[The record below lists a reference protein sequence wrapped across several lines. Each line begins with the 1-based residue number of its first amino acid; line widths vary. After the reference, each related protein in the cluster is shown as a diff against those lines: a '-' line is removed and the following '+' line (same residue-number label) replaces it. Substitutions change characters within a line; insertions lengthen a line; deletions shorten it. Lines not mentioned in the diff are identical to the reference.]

1 MPHVLLFRSKAF
13 EHHSTSGL
21 YGDVIEELD
30 DTVGRILAE
39 LSLLN
44 LAYNTLVVFTSDN
57 GPWLK
62 YKTLGRSAGLLRDGK
77 SSVWEGG
84 MRVPALFWGPGIVH
98 DIGSTLDFMAT
109 FAALS
114 NAELP
119 ASQPVLDSLNLM
131 PVLARGEKGP
141 RDEFFLFRR
150 SVGRG

>member
-1 MPHVLLFRSKAF
+1 M
-13 EHHSTSGL
+13 
-21 YGDVIEELD
+21 
-30 DTVGRILAE
+30 GRILAE

-141 RDEFFLFRR
+141 RDEMFLFRR